1 MAAVHTEVGRTDNNS
16 AEESETA
23 SNDQQKQSVLESHGY
38 SLGKIIGTGSYA
50 TVKLARS
57 ERHQEYVAVKIV
69 SKFQAPTDYLTR
81 FLPREIEV
89 VKGLR
94 HQNLIRFLQAVETTH
109 RVYIIMEYAENGS
122 LLDIIRKDTYI
133 EEEPRAKNWFS
144 QLRDALEYCH
154 EHGVVHRDVKCENL
168 LMNNKYDLKLSDF
181 GFARGH
187 MKPRS
192 DGIPILSETFCGS
205 YAYASPEILK
215 GVPYDPTLSDV
226 WSMGVVLFAMVF
238 GKLPFDDTNYNKL
251 VRQVQSKLKFP
262 SDPAVS
268 EQCKSLIG
276 KLIAPLRIRAKV
288 AQIAKDPWVSSKP
301 QVTRTTD
308 SAPTNTAATSS
319 T

>member
-1 MAAVHTEVGRTDNNS
+1 MAAVHTEVGRSDNNS
-16 AEESETA
+16 SEDAETA
-23 SNDQQKQSVLESHGY
+23 SSDQHKLSVLENHGY
-38 SLGKIIGTGSYA
+38 ILGKIIGTGSYA

-57 ERHQEYVAVKIV
+57 DRHQDYVAVKIV

-94 HQNLIRFLQAVETTH
+94 HTNLIRFLQAVETTH

-122 LLDIIRKDTYI
+122 LLDIIRKDTVI

-168 LMNNKYDLKLSDF
+168 LMNSNFDLKLSDF

-187 MKPRS
+187 MRPRS
-192 DGIPILSETFCGS
+192 DGTPVLSETFCGS

-215 GVPYDPTLSDV
+215 GIPYDPTLSDV

-251 VRQVQSKLKFP
+251 VRQVQSKVKFP
-262 SDPAVS
+262 TEPPIS

-276 KLIAPLRIRAKV
+276 KLIAPLRIRAKIT
-288 AQIAKDPWVSSKP
+288 QIAKDPWVASKSAAQKTVDSTSS
-301 QVTRTTD
+301 R
-308 SAPTNTAATSS
+308 AAATSIS
-319 T
+319 